1 MFAYDFKLNLC
12 CFLFPDDLLS
22 QSVAMQKKT
31 QNTHHTGDS
40 FTIFFK
46 SFQLKSTPPPP
57 PRLLLL
63 FSFQVLLSR
72 VAASLLCVSL
82 LPPRQETHRFSID
95 TVQRKCVRQFLGK
108 QCSFRLCTV
117 TLMRGF
123 RLGGFLKPKLPTDGR
138 QYLCFV
144 CAACERSTSLVA
156 VVVSYRLS
164 LVLACLY
171 SVATIPLRCFCR
183 A

>member
-1 MFAYDFKLNLC
+1 M
-12 CFLFPDDLLS
+12 
-22 QSVAMQKKT
+22 
-31 QNTHHTGDS
+31 
-40 FTIFFK
+40 
-46 SFQLKSTPPPP
+46 
-57 PRLLLL
+57 
-63 FSFQVLLSR
+63 
-72 VAASLLCVSL
+72 LCVSL
-82 LPPRQETHRFSID
+82 PPPRQETHRFSID

-138 QYLCFV
+138 KYVCFV

-164 LVLACLY
+164 LVLVCLY
-171 SVATIPLRCFCR
+171 SVATIPLRCFASAERNPFTGVLLLVSEAALPPDTKSGQNDVVIKCLHTFLFFFFFPTQPTPDLTH
-183 A
+183 AD

>member
-22 QSVAMQKKT
+22 QSVAMQKNKT
-31 QNTHHTGDS
+31 
-40 FTIFFK
+40 K
-46 SFQLKSTPPPP
+46 TPTTLVIVSPYFSKVFSSNLPPTP
-57 PRLLLL
+57 TPHPHFRLACLLLL

-72 VAASLLCVSL
+72 VAL

-138 QYLCFV
+138 KYLCFV

-171 SVATIPLRCFCR
+171 SVVPRYR
-183 A
+183 